1 MNPFTYIFDDY
12 THEGG
17 NTKLHPSFSDN
28 IELGYVYRD
37 WFQTVLFFSHTDDA
51 IMKSYR
57 EQEGRRIYVMPQNLS
72 SYVQTGMRVHAA
84 NLSPV
89 SFWKVNLTAIGIYN
103 NYGWT
108 EQGQKMKN
116 RMFTPIFGCMN
127 QFAFTSVWSAELS
140 ANYNGR
146 MAYGQAT
153 VHPALEV
160 NVGIQKK
167 MFRNRCTVTLFA
179 KDVFNTNYQKVDIQS
194 PGVQAFVDERHNKRV
209 LGIAFAWRFQKG
221 SETKESRRK
230 KEIDETK
237 RVNL

>member
-1 MNPFTYIFDDY
+1 
-12 THEGG
+12 
-17 NTKLHPSFSDN
+17 
-28 IELGYVYRD
+28 
-37 WFQTVLFFSHTDDA
+37 
-51 IMKSYR
+51 
-57 EQEGRRIYVMPQNLS
+57 
-72 SYVQTGMRVHAA
+72 
-84 NLSPV
+84 
-89 SFWKVNLTAIGIYN
+89 
-103 NYGWT
+103 
-108 EQGQKMKN
+108 
-116 RMFTPIFGCMN
+116 
-127 QFAFTSVWSAELS
+127 
-140 ANYNGR
+140 

-237 RVNL
+237 RVNF

>member
-1 MNPFTYIFDDY
+1 
-12 THEGG
+12 
-17 NTKLHPSFSDN
+17 
-28 IELGYVYRD
+28 
-37 WFQTVLFFSHTDDA
+37 
-51 IMKSYR
+51 
-57 EQEGRRIYVMPQNLS
+57 
-72 SYVQTGMRVHAA
+72 
-84 NLSPV
+84 
-89 SFWKVNLTAIGIYN
+89 
-103 NYGWT
+103 
-108 EQGQKMKN
+108 
-116 RMFTPIFGCMN
+116 MFTPIFGCMN

-209 LGIAFAWRFQKG
+209 LGIAFAWRFQKAA
-221 SETKESRRK
+221 RQK
-230 KEIDETK
+230 KAEGK
-237 RVNL
+237 KK

>member
-1 MNPFTYIFDDY
+1 
-12 THEGG
+12 
-17 NTKLHPSFSDN
+17 
-28 IELGYVYRD
+28 
-37 WFQTVLFFSHTDDA
+37 
-51 IMKSYR
+51 
-57 EQEGRRIYVMPQNLS
+57 
-72 SYVQTGMRVHAA
+72 
-84 NLSPV
+84 
-89 SFWKVNLTAIGIYN
+89 
-103 NYGWT
+103 
-108 EQGQKMKN
+108 
-116 RMFTPIFGCMN
+116 MN

-179 KDVFNTNYQKVDIQS
+179 KDVFNANYQKVDIQS

-209 LGIAFAWRFQKG
+209 LGIAFAWRFKRQRDKRKQK
-221 SETKESRRK
+221 E

-237 RVNL
+237 E